1 MLKNALMLLST
12 LLPWSLRR
20 SLLERQFG
28 YSIHP
33 TSRIGLSWI
42 FPRRLV
48 MEEGARIGHFNV
60 CKNADLL
67 HLGAHSLVG
76 QLNWITGFPTGS
88 GSQHFAHQV
97 DRRAE
102 LIVERHAGISS
113 RHFIDCTA
121 RVRIGAFTTL
131 AGYRSQLITHSIDLE
146 AGRQSSEPIDIGEYC
161 FLGTEAVILGGS
173 TLPHHCV
180 LGAKSLLNKKFDEPF
195 QLYGGVP
202 AKPIKQLPEDMG
214 YFQRQEGFV
223 W

>member
-1 MLKNALMLLST
+1 MLKNALMLLSIA
-12 LLPWSLRR
+12 LPWSLRR
-20 SLLERQFG
+20 GFLERQFG

-42 FPRRLV
+42 FPRRLI
-48 MEEGARIGHFNV
+48 MEEGSRIGHFNV

-67 HLGAHSLVG
+67 HLGAESIIG
-76 QLNWITGFPTGS
+76 QLNWITGFPLGS
-88 GSQHFAHQV
+88 SRHFAHQV
-97 DRRAE
+97 DRQPE

-173 TLPHHCV
+173 SLPHHCV
-180 LGAKSLLNKKFDEPF
+180 LGAKSLLNKKFDEPYY
-195 QLYGGVP
+195 LYGGVP
-202 AKPIKQLPEDMG
+202 AKPIKKLAEDMG
-214 YFQRQEGFV
+214 YFQRKEGFV